1 MDISS
6 KEFEFSKIKHPSQLP
21 ILFFTEMWE
30 RFSYY
35 GMRALLVLYL
45 VKNLKY
51 TESLAGSIYG
61 AYTGLV
67 YFTPLLGGFIA
78 DRYLGYKKTILVG
91 GVLMMFG
98 HFSLAIESQESF
110 FLGLILLILG
120 NGFFKPNISTLIGYL
135 YKDKPELKDSG
146 FTIFYMGINIGG
158 MIGPLLCGY
167 VGEMYSWHYG
177 FGLAGIGMFLGL
189 LVFSNGYK
197 NLPEKELVINKSI
210 SEESLTVIEKNHI
223 KVIFILSIFT
233 MFFWFAF
240 EQAGSS
246 MNLFADKF
254 IDRRLFSFE
263 IPASVFQALNG
274 FLILVLAP
282 LFSLVWQ
289 NFHKKNIKIYTSI
302 QFLFAFVFLLIGFLV
317 LVQGSMEL
325 KKSPKLSIYYILLP
339 YFFHTLGELCISPV
353 GLAMVSK
360 LAPLRFTS
368 MMMGF
373 WFLSNA
379 ISHYLAGFVSGK
391 MNSFENLSDF
401 FLIFVYTSIIC
412 IIILSLL
419 YKKIHF
425 MMYQKIG

>member
-1 MDISS
+1 
-6 KEFEFSKIKHPSQLP
+6 
-21 ILFFTEMWE
+21 
-30 RFSYY
+30 
-35 GMRALLVLYL
+35 L

-78 DRYLGYKKTILVG
+78 DRYLGYKKTILAG
-91 GVLMMFG
+91 GLLMMFG

-110 FLGLILLILG
+110 FLGLVLLILG

-167 VGEMYSWHYG
+167 IGEMYSWHYG
-177 FGLAGIGMFLGL
+177 FGLAGVGMFLGL
-189 LVFSNGYK
+189 LVFLNGYK
-197 NLPEKELVINKSI
+197 NLPEKEFNSQDTLI
-210 SEESLTVIEKNHI
+210 EENLTLEEKNHI
-223 KVIFILSIFT
+223 KVIFLLSIFT

-246 MNLFADKF
+246 MNLFADKY
-254 IDRRLFSFE
+254 IDRRLFSLD

-274 FLILVLAP
+274 FLILLLAP
-282 LFSLVWQ
+282 LFSMIWQ
-289 NFHKKNIKIYTSI
+289 NLNKKNIQIYTSI

-317 LVQGSMEL
+317 LVKGSLEL
-325 KKSPKLSIYYILLP
+325 KTSPKLSIYYILLP
-339 YFFHTLGELCISPV
+339 YLFHTMGELCISPV

-379 ISHYLAGFVSGK
+379 ISHYIAGFVSGK
-391 MNSFENLSDF
+391 MSSFQNLSDF

-425 MMYQKIG
+425 MMYHKIG